1 MCSSCNESDVSGDKN
16 DLAKFVIENIGYYQ
30 TILTAVVA
38 NRVRQ
43 DDIAVAVQAANW
55 EAAELEYLKMTCQ
68 HESDSIA
75 AVMERLSEW
84 VAYQRNRDAYHTPT
98 ELLIAMIQQIKAEG
112 KFPTANDAF
121 DAGRVRSRI
130 NDRY

>member
-1 MCSSCNESDVSGDKN
+1 MTKTTWQSSSLRTSVT
-16 DLAKFVIENIGYYQ
+16 IRYYQ
-30 TILTAVVA
+30 IILTAVVA

-55 EAAELEYLKMTCQ
+55 EAAELAYLKMTCQ
-68 HESDSIA
+68 NESDSIA

-84 VAYQRNRDAYHTPT
+84 VAYQRNRDAYQTPT